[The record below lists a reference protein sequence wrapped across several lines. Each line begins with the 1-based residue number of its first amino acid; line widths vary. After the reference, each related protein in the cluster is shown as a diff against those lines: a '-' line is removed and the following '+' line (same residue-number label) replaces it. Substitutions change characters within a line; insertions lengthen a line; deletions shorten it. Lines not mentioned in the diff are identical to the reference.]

1 VRLWHPALPYHNRWC
16 SAKEGIAGPVLT
28 DFGRQVIARM
38 NERGIVLDTAH
49 ANHAS
54 TREFIRAS
62 AAPVAD
68 SHTTSTSWCRNPA
81 ALTTARCA

>member
-1 VRLWHPALPYHNRWC
+1 
-16 SAKEGIAGPVLT
+16 
-28 DFGRQVIARM
+28 VIARM